1 MTVFQKTVEA
11 VKAEYPK
18 FSPACLSISM
28 RSYETG
34 VQLTPRAQQIADG
47 VQGHE
52 RLHKRFSDR
61 RVKCVSFRCRM
72 TPKAAEIVKH
82 EIAARGYTSVQ
93 EWLEEII
100 LEWVKSEPSPV
111 CKTGNGSEVGADA
124 EASPS
129 SENITEK

>member
-61 RVKCVSFRCRM
+61 RVKCVSFRCRL
-72 TPKAAEIVKH
+72 TTKAAEIVKH
-82 EIAARGYTSVQ
+82 EMTERGVSSVQ
-93 EWLEEII
+93 ELLEELL
-100 LEWVKSEPSPV
+100 LEWVKNKPSGAAN
-111 CKTGNGSEVGADA
+111 TGRLKEG
-124 EASPS
+124 EA
-129 SENITEK
+129 